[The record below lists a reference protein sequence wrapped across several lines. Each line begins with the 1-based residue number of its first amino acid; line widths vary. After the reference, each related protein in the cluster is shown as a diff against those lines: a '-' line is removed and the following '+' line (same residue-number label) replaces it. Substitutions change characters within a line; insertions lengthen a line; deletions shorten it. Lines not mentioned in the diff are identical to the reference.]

1 MVPSIVA
8 LAPEGSAL
16 STSLNDV
23 SHVIQLAIAPVFLL
37 TSIGA
42 ILSLLAY
49 RLARIVDR
57 MRVLTERMAV
67 LDLAESMRAAA
78 QEEAS
83 SLRVRRKLVNQ
94 AMMFGTMA
102 AIFVALLIISA
113 FVGALTSARVPVLL
127 AVLFMLALVA
137 FVGALVSF
145 LREVL
150 LAGRSVETA
159 LPFTDKV
166 IGESDSP

>member
-1 MVPSIVA
+1 MA
-8 LAPEGSAL
+8 LAPEGL
-16 STSLNDV
+16 SSPLIDV
-23 SHVIQLAIAPVFLL
+23 PHVIQLAIAPVFLL
-37 TSIGA
+37 TSIGT

-57 MRVLTERMAV
+57 MRVLMDRMAV

-78 QEEAS
+78 QQEAN

-102 AIFVALLIISA
+102 AIFVALLITSA
-113 FVGALTSARVPVLL
+113 FVGALTSASVPVVL
-127 AVLFMLALVA
+127 AVLFILALVA

-166 IGESDSP
+166 AGEQENQ